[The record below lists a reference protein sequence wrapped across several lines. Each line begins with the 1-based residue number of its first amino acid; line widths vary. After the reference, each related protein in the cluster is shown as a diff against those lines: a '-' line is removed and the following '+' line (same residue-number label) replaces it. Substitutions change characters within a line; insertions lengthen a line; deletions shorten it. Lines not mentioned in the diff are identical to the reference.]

1 MLTYSFHAFKQL
13 AADLN
18 LQSDLV
24 NWSVGMFY
32 PLFLLRTW
40 DVYHLCELSEVLFY
54 KDVSMLTKLKGS
66 SFHHVNSSKIRAIL

>member
-24 NWSVGMFY
+24 NWRAGMFY
-32 PLFLLRTW
+32 TFIISIAHIGCLLF
-40 DVYHLCELSEVLFY
+40 
-54 KDVSMLTKLKGS
+54 M
-66 SFHHVNSSKIRAIL
+66 